1 MYEYGLGVS
10 RDYNEAVKWYR
21 KSAEQGDADSQCNL
35 GHMYAQG
42 LGVQKDYYEA
52 EKWTKKSAEQGN
64 AQAKKNLKTIK
75 DLIKMSR

>member
-1 MYEYGLGVS
+1 
-10 RDYNEAVKWYR
+10 
-21 KSAEQGDADSQCNL
+21 L

-52 EKWTKKSAEQGN
+52 EKWTKKSADQGN
-64 AQAKKNLKTIK
+64 DQAKKNLKTIK